1 MRDCRSK
8 ASIYKGKLFW
18 VVIRKLL
25 FAPYQSN
32 ELFPSWETWIL
43 GIVELNRLQNYPLS
57 WLRIELIIWQSSI
70 HQAEQ
75 FSFIPLSSSFLCFVC
90 LYSSLGNNCGGKT
103 TCSSNRKNDN
113 VCRRNVSET
122 STDVVIR
129 RNCFLLSDEVGV
141 LWIFF

>member
-1 MRDCRSK
+1 MTSH
-8 ASIYKGKLFW
+8 
-18 VVIRKLL
+18 
-25 FAPYQSN
+25 
-32 ELFPSWETWIL
+32 
-43 GIVELNRLQNYPLS
+43 
-57 WLRIELIIWQSSI
+57 RINNLTKQYF

-90 LYSSLGNNCGGKT
+90 LYSSLGNNCRGKT

-141 LWIFF
+141 LRNFFKKFELGGKQNKGRKTKGYNRQNLF

>member
-1 MRDCRSK
+1 MTSH
-8 ASIYKGKLFW
+8 
-18 VVIRKLL
+18 
-25 FAPYQSN
+25 
-32 ELFPSWETWIL
+32 
-43 GIVELNRLQNYPLS
+43 
-57 WLRIELIIWQSSI
+57 RINNLTKRYF

-129 RNCFLLSDEVGV
+129 RNCFLLLDEVGV
-141 LWIFF
+141 L